1 MFIYVVALSLV
12 GWFVS
17 HLLISYRR
25 KWWMLILAPIASVI
39 SVFLIGIGLMLL
51 ETQQIGAQD
60 AFDRF
65 ALSLLPAS
73 IFSVIGAIVTYRR
86 SGVLVQ
92 GPR

>member
-86 SGVLVQ
+86 SGARAH